1 MASGPYHEGTYP
13 ASRRRGARR
22 MAVTSAS
29 SPLSG
34 EAVRAG
40 LTGILSEFRAALEEE
55 IGTGRRT
62 TAPAVRDGAR
72 NAR

>member
-1 MASGPYHEGTYP
+1 
-13 ASRRRGARR
+13 

-29 SPLSG
+29 SLLSG
-34 EAVRAG
+34 EAVRAE
-40 LTGILSEFRAALEEE
+40 LTGICSGFRAALEEE

-62 TAPAVRDGAR
+62 TTPAVRDG

>member
-1 MASGPYHEGTYP
+1 
-13 ASRRRGARR
+13 

-34 EAVRAG
+34 EAERAE
-40 LTGILSEFRAALEEE
+40 LTGIFSEFRAALEEE
-55 IGTGRRT
+55 TGTGRRT

>member
-1 MASGPYHEGTYP
+1 
-13 ASRRRGARR
+13 
-22 MAVTSAS
+22 MAVANAS
-29 SPLSG
+29 WPLSG
-34 EAVRAG
+34 EAERAE

-55 IGTGRRT
+55 TGTGRRM

>member
-1 MASGPYHEGTYP
+1 
-13 ASRRRGARR
+13 

-34 EAVRAG
+34 EAERAG
-40 LTGILSEFRAALEEE
+40 LTGILPEFRAALEDE

-62 TAPAVRDGAR
+62 TASAVRDGAR